1 MRQQSLHYF
10 DRFIITNLIAGC
22 SPPIIIIIII
32 IVNIIIVIIITN
44 ITTIARNHI
53 GLVCV
58 RLIAQLIPYSTT
70 SQLIP

>member
-32 IVNIIIVIIITN
+32 VNIIIVIIIIN